1 MSEERKRNAPP
12 PLYDLQIADARW
24 RAVLATA
31 RDAIIC
37 IDSAGRVTLF
47 NPAAEEVFGYQA
59 AEVLGRNVN
68 VLMPAPYHDEHD
80 GYLRRYQATGEARAI
95 GRIRNV
101 HAQRK
106 NGETFPIELS
116 VSESRLGDEV
126 LYTAIIRDVGE
137 RLAERVELRKL
148 QRLAQERERLADI
161 GAITAKI
168 VHDLGNPL
176 AALSMQAQLIL
187 RRARRGDAVPAAK
200 VREPAEQIL
209 TTLRRLEGLV
219 HEFTDFAREQR
230 LEIRPIDVERFLQ
243 SCVELWRPLAEE
255 RGVRLQLGNG
265 SQMPVLH
272 ADDVMLRRVLDN
284 LIKNAIEAID
294 GGSGTVLISAEVL
307 GDDEIRIAVEDSGTG
322 VPEGIDVFKLFETTK
337 PSGTGI
343 GLAVARQIVAAHG
356 GTIGHTRQST
366 AGARFHVE
374 LPVRGPT
381 RVDI

>member
-1 MSEERKRNAPP
+1 MPDRPTALR
-12 PLYDLQIADARW
+12 DLQLADARW

-37 IDSAGRVTLF
+37 IDAEGLVTLF
-47 NPAAEEVFGYQA
+47 NPAAEDVFGYRA

-68 VLMPAPYHDEHD
+68 MLMPPPYHDEHD
-80 GYLRRYQATGEARAI
+80 EYLRHYQTTGEARAI

-106 NGETFPIELS
+106 NGEIFPIELS

-148 QRLAQERERLADI
+148 QHLDQERERLADI

-187 RRARRGDAVPAAK
+187 RRARHRDAVPAAK

-230 LEIRPIDVERFLQ
+230 LEIRPIDVERLLQ
-243 SCVELWRPLAEE
+243 SCVELWRPLAAE
-255 RGVRLQLGNG
+255 RGVRLELGALTAIPILQG
-265 SQMPVLH
+265 
-272 ADDVMLRRVLDN
+272 DDVMLRRVLDN

-294 GGSGTVLISAEVL
+294 NAGGHVLVSAEVL
-307 GDDEIRIAVEDSGTG
+307 TADKIRIAVDDSGTG
-322 VPEGIDVFKLFETTK
+322 VPEGVDVFKLFETTK

-343 GLAVARQIVAAHG
+343 GLAVARQIVLAHG
-356 GTIGHTRQST
+356 GNIGHTRRAPT
-366 AGARFHVE
+366 GARFHLE
-374 LPVRGPT
+374 LPIRGPAKHDT
-381 RVDI
+381 